1 MWDIFK
7 KKEGF
12 NFSNYLIELGYDK
25 TEETVNHT
33 TYSNDIYE
41 ISVFQKE
48 RGGYNKVTIG
58 LDDFNLAT
66 LRFIPN
72 SKVMVDMILNSIKT
86 EVDSNELPQ

>member
-7 KKEGF
+7 KKEEF
-12 NFSNYLIELGYDK
+12 NFSKYLIELGYDK
-25 TEETVNHT
+25 TEQTVNHT
-33 TYSNDIYE
+33 TYSNGIYE
-41 ISVFQKE
+41 VSIFEKE

-66 LRFIPN
+66 FRFIPN